1 MMRRII
7 LVIALLLVVTT
18 TTIAIKQKFVSVN
31 TQESLK
37 EGSTEKLGELNLSPQ
52 TNSRGNVTVQ
62 VKPPNISKA
71 SKIWAFEV
79 DLETHTVELN
89 QDLVKNS
96 VILDDQGKR
105 YYPVAWEGDPPG
117 GHHRKGVLK
126 FEAIFPIPKLVL
138 LKINQIGD
146 TQERVFKWELKY

>member
-1 MMRRII
+1 M
-7 LVIALLLVVTT
+7 LLVAGLLIVAITA
-18 TTIAIKQKFVSVN
+18 IAVKQKFVSVN

-62 VKPPNISKA
+62 VKPINISKA

-79 DLETHTVELN
+79 DLETHTVELS

-96 VILDDQGKR
+96 VMVDDRGKS
-105 YYPVAWEGDPPG
+105 YYPVVWEGDPPG
-117 GHHRKGVLK
+117 GHHRKGILK
-126 FEAIFPIPKLVL
+126 FEAISPIPKLIL
-138 LKINQIGD
+138 LKINKIGD
-146 TQERVFKWELKY
+146 TQERIFKWELK

>member
-1 MMRRII
+1 MRIKVI
-7 LVIALLLVVTT
+7 LVVVVLLAAVATLVGL
-18 TTIAIKQKFVSVN
+18 KQFGLVN
-31 TQESLK
+31 TQQGFK
-37 EGSTEKLGELNLSPQ
+37 EGSNEKLGENNLSLQ
-52 TNSRGNVTVQ
+52 TNSQGNVTMQ
-62 VKPPNISKA
+62 VKPINISKA

-79 DLETHTVELN
+79 DLETHTVELS
-89 QDLVKNS
+89 QDLVKNA
-96 VILDDQGKR
+96 VILDDQGKG

>member
-1 MMRRII
+1 MRIKVI
-7 LVIALLLVVTT
+7 LVVVVLLAVVTT
-18 TTIAIKQKFVSVN
+18 LVGLKQFVLVN
-31 TQESLK
+31 TQQSFK
-37 EGSTEKLGELNLSPQ
+37 EGSSERLGENNLSLQ
-52 TNSRGNVTVQ
+52 TNSQGNVTMQ
-62 VKPPNISKA
+62 VKPINISKA
-71 SKIWAFEV
+71 SKIWAFEI
-79 DLETHTVELN
+79 DLETHTVELS

-96 VILDDQGKR
+96 AILDDQGKG
-105 YYPVAWEGDPPG
+105 YYPVAWEGDPLG

>member
-1 MMRRII
+1 MRRII
-7 LVIALLLVVTT
+7 LVIALLLVVATT
-18 TTIAIKQKFVSVN
+18 AIAVKQKFVSVN

-62 VKPPNISKA
+62 VKPINISKA

-79 DLETHTVELN
+79 DLETHTVELS

-96 VILDDQGKR
+96 VMVDDRGKS
-105 YYPVAWEGDPPG
+105 YYPVVWEGDPPG
-117 GHHRKGVLK
+117 GHHRKGILK
-126 FEAIFPIPKLVL
+126 FEAISPIPKVVQ
-138 LKINQIGD
+138 LKISQVGNVE
-146 TQERVFKWELKY
+146 ERIFKWELK